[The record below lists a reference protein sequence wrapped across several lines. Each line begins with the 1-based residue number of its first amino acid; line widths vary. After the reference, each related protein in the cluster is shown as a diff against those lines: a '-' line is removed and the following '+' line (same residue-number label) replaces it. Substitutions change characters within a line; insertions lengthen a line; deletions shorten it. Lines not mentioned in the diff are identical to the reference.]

1 MLQLPFYRFLI
12 LSFLFLSGIHIST
25 HAQDKWVLSTDH
37 NGIKVYTRHVP
48 DSKIKAVKVVA
59 AMQASSSQLVAAILD
74 IQTCTDW
81 VYHSKKNVMVKQISP
96 LELIY
101 YSEVEV
107 PWPVENRDF
116 VVHIKAEQ
124 DPQTKVITINSPC
137 VPGYVPVKE
146 DLVRISQSVGKW
158 VIMPAGKDQV
168 NAEYTLEVDPGG
180 NIPAWL
186 INLFA
191 TKGPMETFKKL
202 KVHVQ
207 QDVYKKANFKQITD

>member
-1 MLQLPFYRFLI
+1 MFQLPFCRSMFLLAFLI
-12 LSFLFLSGIHIST
+12 FTLQIPT
-25 HAQDKWVLSTDH
+25 HAQEKWALATDH
-37 NGIKVYTRHVP
+37 SGIKVYTRHIA
-48 DSKIKAVKVVA
+48 DSKIKAVKVVSV
-59 AMQASSSQLVAAILD
+59 MQASSSQLIAAILD

-81 VYHSKKNVMVKQISP
+81 VYHSKKNVLLKQISP

-124 DPQTKVITINSPC
+124 DPQTKITTINSPC
-137 VPGYVPVKE
+137 IPGHVPVKE

-158 VIMPAGKDQV
+158 VITPLAKDQV
-168 NAEYTLEVDPGG
+168 TAEYTLEVDPGG
-180 NIPAWL
+180 SIPAWL

-202 KVHVQ
+202 KVHLQ
-207 QDVYKKANFKQITD
+207 HDVYKNASFKQITD